1 MISLLSNPS
10 SFNDSVAQLD
20 RAFDYESKG
29 RRFESCR
36 GHHCNVDTAIIC
48 GVFLFLG
55 NKCQFDTGNIWG
67 KIIKLERK
75 FLRSNFI

>member
-1 MISLLSNPS
+1 MVFSFDVLLSRL
-10 SFNDSVAQLD
+10 Q
-20 RAFDYESKG
+20 ESKG

-48 GVFLFLG
+48 GVFYFLG

-67 KIIKLERK
+67 RIL
-75 FLRSNFI
+75 